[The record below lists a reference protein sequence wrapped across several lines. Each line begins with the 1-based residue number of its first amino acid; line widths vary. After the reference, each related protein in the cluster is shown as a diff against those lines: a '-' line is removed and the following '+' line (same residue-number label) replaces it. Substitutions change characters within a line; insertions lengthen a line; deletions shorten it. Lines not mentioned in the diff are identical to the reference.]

1 MKTKERIVRS
11 TARLMQRQGYAA
23 TGLKQ
28 ISQESGA
35 TLGSVYHFFPGG
47 KAELAIAAVR
57 HGGKEFADMLRETLE
72 REDDPATAIA
82 ACADE
87 LAEGM
92 RASQWQDGCPIVITA
107 LESAGRALDIQR
119 AAEEEFAAWRE
130 LVSGKLR
137 RTGYPEDV
145 ARELAHTV
153 ISTLEG
159 AEMAAQVGES
169 EEPLRLAGRHLAR
182 LITSYR
188 P

>member
-28 ISQESGA
+28 ISQEAEA

-47 KAELAIAAVR
+47 KTELAIAALR
-57 HGGKEFADMLRETLE
+57 HGGQEFAGMLREALE

-87 LAEGM
+87 LAEGL
-92 RASQWQDGCPIVITA
+92 RASQWLDGCPIVITA
-107 LESAGRALDIQR
+107 LESTGTAPDIQR
-119 AAEEEFAAWRE
+119 AAEEEFAGWRE
-130 LVSGKLR
+130 LVGGKLR
-137 RTGYPEDV
+137 RSGFPEDV
-145 ARELAHTV
+145 AHELAHTV

-159 AEMAAQVGES
+159 AEMAAQVAES
-169 EEPLRLAGRHLAR
+169 EEPLRIAGRHLAR
-182 LITSYR
+182 LIASYR
-188 P
+188 